1 MTDEKNG
8 EKANRPAL
16 TQENGKEPY
25 ESRAVTDETTHD
37 QVTEEQWQKRNG
49 KNRQQRISDRQQR
62 ISDRRKGKEL
72 GDRLGVPEEKEK
84 GK

>member
-25 ESRAVTDETTHD
+25 KSRAVTDETTHD

-49 KNRQQRISDRQQR
+49 KNRQQRISDR
-62 ISDRRKGKEL
+62 RKGKEL
-72 GDRLGVPEEKEK
+72 GNRLGVPEEKEK